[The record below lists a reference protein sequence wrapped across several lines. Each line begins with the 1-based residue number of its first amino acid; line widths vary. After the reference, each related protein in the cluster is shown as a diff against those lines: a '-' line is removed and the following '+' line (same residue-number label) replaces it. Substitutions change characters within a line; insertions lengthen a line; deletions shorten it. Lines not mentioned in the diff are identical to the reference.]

1 VSRAARTVRLAL
13 ALVLALTALAVVA
26 CGPSKA
32 EIAQQQRDECFAT
45 QKQIKLATDLVNADT
60 GIYPDIAS
68 VVAQLHEKC
77 PAGGTYSFDPKTNTV
92 SCSVHGSG
100 SQ

>member
-1 VSRAARTVRLAL
+1 MSRAKRIVRLVL
-13 ALVLALTALAVVA
+13 AVALALTALSVVA

-68 VVAQLHEKC
+68 VVAQLHATC

-100 SQ
+100 GQ

>member
-1 VSRAARTVRLAL
+1 MLLAL
-13 ALVLALTALAVVA
+13 AFSLALTALGLTA
-26 CGPSKA
+26 CGSSKA
-32 EIAQQQRDECFAT
+32 AIAQEQRDQCFAT

-68 VVAQLHEKC
+68 VVQQLNAKC